1 MPALKST
8 DDKIAPKSIL
18 RHRPIGEST
27 PPKGKR
33 SMVTTA
39 ATPIVQRAS
48 RPRPV
53 IAEDEVAEWRH
64 TTGDEGP
71 SKPVPGRRHT
81 TTFQFPAVTSLP
93 KAGLFKKG
101 ALQHTHP
108 LFFLG
113 IGMLI
118 ALVLWTVSSLVF
130 GWITTTLDDIHYGRP
145 RTFQTDAWV
154 GHSEQ
159 SGIPSHF
166 IAINLHGHIEVIEMP
181 GGDATHAHVYLGPQ
195 LYSSDSELV
204 PVTLQF
210 VDVNGDHKL
219 DMLITFQG
227 THAVFINDG
236 QQFRPVL
243 PNERPQVEQFLEHL
257 GK

>member
-27 PPKGKR
+27 PPIRKR
-33 SMVTTA
+33 SVVTTA
-39 ATPIVQRAS
+39 ATPLVQRAS
-48 RPRPV
+48 RPRPL
-53 IAEDEVAEWRH
+53 IADDEVTEWQH
-64 TTGDEGP
+64 MTGDHIP
-71 SKPVPGRRHT
+71 STPVPERRRAT
-81 TTFQFPAVTSLP
+81 AFQFLAATSLP
-93 KAGLFKKG
+93 KAGLFKRG
-101 ALQHTHP
+101 TLQHRHP

-118 ALVLWTVSSLVF
+118 ALALWTVSSLVF
-130 GWITTTLDDIHYGRP
+130 GWLTTTLDDLHYGRP

-154 GHSEQ
+154 GHNEQ
-159 SGIPSHF
+159 GGIPSHF

-181 GGDATHAHVYLGPQ
+181 GGDATHAHVYIGPQ
-195 LYSSDSELV
+195 LYSPDSELV

-210 VDVNGDHKL
+210 VDVNGDHKP

-243 PNERPQVEQFLEHL
+243 PSERPQVEQFLEHF

>member
-18 RHRPIGEST
+18 RYRPIGEST
-27 PPKGKR
+27 PPIGKR
-33 SMVTTA
+33 SVVTSA

-48 RPRPV
+48 RSRPV
-53 IAEDEVAEWRH
+53 IADDEVTEWQH
-64 TTGDEGP
+64 TTGDEVP
-71 SKPVPGRRHT
+71 STPLPERRRAT
-81 TTFQFPAVTSLP
+81 AFQFLADTSLP
-93 KAGLFKKG
+93 KAGMFKKG
-101 ALQHTHP
+101 GLQRTHP

-118 ALVLWTVSSLVF
+118 ALALWTVSSLVF
-130 GWITTTLDDIHYGRP
+130 GWLTTALDDLHYGRP

-154 GHSEQ
+154 GHNEQ
-159 SGIPSHF
+159 SGVPSHF
-166 IAINLHGHIEVIEMP
+166 IAINLHSHIEVIELP

-195 LYSSDSELV
+195 LYSPDSELV
-204 PVTLQF
+204 PVTIQF
-210 VDVNGDHKL
+210 VDVNGDHTP

-243 PNERPQVEQFLEHL
+243 PSERPQVEQFLEHL